1 MDGLF
6 RARSWIAMAA
16 GCLFMTVSS
25 ASESVESPVVV
36 FETNKGSLT
45 AELLPLEAPETV
57 ENILDLVDSGFYD
70 GLIFHRVIEGF
81 VVQAGGYLA
90 DMQYREAPR
99 TVVNESQNGLGNRKY
114 TLSMARGTPPD
125 SAGAQ
130 FYINLN
136 DNTHLDYR
144 RGQPGYTVFG
154 RLIDGM
160 KVADE
165 IGRAETATRTVA
177 TTLDRMQDVPVEPI
191 VIQRAYRR

>member
-1 MDGLF
+1 MERLLRL
-6 RARSWIAMAA
+6 RAWSRTALAA
-16 GCLFMTVSS
+16 GVILMTVS
-25 ASESVESPVVV
+25 ATSESDESPVVV
-36 FETNKGSLT
+36 FETSKGTLT
-45 AELLPLEAPETV
+45 AELLPLEAPKTV

-81 VVQAGGYLA
+81 VVQAGGHLE

-99 TVVNESQNGLGNRKY
+99 TVVNESENGISNKKY
-114 TLSMARGTPPD
+114 TLSMARTSDPD

-160 KVADE
+160 DVADE
-165 IGRAETATRTVA
+165 IGQVETATRGGMA
-177 TTLDRMQDVPVEPI
+177 DVPVEAI
-191 VIQRAYRR
+191 VIERAHRR

>member
-6 RARSWIAMAA
+6 RARSWIAMVA

-25 ASESVESPVVV
+25 ASESVDSPVVV

-45 AELLPLEAPETV
+45 VELLPLEAPKTV

-99 TVVNESQNGLGNRKY
+99 TVVNESENGIENRKY
-114 TLSMARGTPPD
+114 TLSMARLPDPD

-130 FYINLN
+130 FFINLN
-136 DNTHLDYR
+136 DNTNLDYR

-160 KVADE
+160 EVVEE
-165 IGRAETATRTVA
+165 IGRAETG
-177 TTLDRMQDVPVEPI
+177 TLQGMEDVPVEPI

>member
-25 ASESVESPVVV
+25 ASESAESPVVV
-36 FETNKGSLT
+36 FDTNKGSLT
-45 AELLPLEAPETV
+45 VELLPLEAPKTV

-81 VVQAGGYLA
+81 VVQAGGFLA
-90 DMQYREAPR
+90 DMQYRQAPR
-99 TVVNESQNGLGNRKY
+99 TVVNESQNGLGNHKY
-114 TLSMARGTPPD
+114 TLSMARRTDPD

-160 KVADE
+160 EVAEE

-177 TTLDRMQDVPVEPI
+177 TTLDQMQDVPVEPI